1 MALVLFNAL
10 MHLAQAVTFSPVGK
24 VVDCK
29 LGYCFLLAVGLNLVA
44 LKRTRDQVIIPCFPH
59 NAQIFDMDILLTKQL
74 YAIYRKLAR
83 LGACANIQANKFLI
97 SNS

>member
-1 MALVLFNAL
+1 MGYLVLFNVL
-10 MHLAQAVTFSPVGK
+10 MHLAQAVTFFPVGK

-59 NAQIFDMDILLTKQL
+59 NAQIFDIDILLTEL
-74 YAIYRKLAR
+74 
-83 LGACANIQANKFLI
+83 
-97 SNS
+97 